1 MECNN
6 CGKKIRDNSKFCPFC
21 GMKIN
26 DEVPKV
32 PLPKENLDSTDIIA
46 DEKNKGF
53 EERVDDIKDEGA
65 YGKNKSD
72 STYVCKNCK
81 KEIQADLNFCP
92 YCGTKINLE
101 VPISQKA
108 EQGNHTI
115 NSEFEK
121 CEKNIQNKENVNDYY
136 LYSDLKYRDYLTKVL
151 SIVKKVGFALL
162 EILFVLF
169 IVSEIN
175 DDENYKL
182 TVYIIRYF
190 ALFGKYWAL
199 YFFIAIANDVMQLKR
214 DDLESDKNGMIY
226 IVLKIIIC
234 LLFLRCFGPF
244 IIVSDQTLLTWFG
257 TIAFG
262 DTSDFV
268 KLFSSSILSAIA
280 AFVLSGVAQCLLKS
294 EKEE

>member
-32 PLPKENLDSTDIIA
+32 PLPKENLDSTDIIT

-121 CEKNIQNKENVNDYY
+121 GEKSIQNKENVNDYY

-175 DDENYKL
+175 DDENYKCE
-182 TVYIIRYF
+182 YPS
-190 ALFGKYWAL
+190 
-199 YFFIAIANDVMQLKR
+199 NDP
-214 DDLESDKNGMIY
+214 IH
-226 IVLKIIIC
+226 
-234 LLFLRCFGPF
+234 
-244 IIVSDQTLLTWFG
+244 
-257 TIAFG
+257 
-262 DTSDFV
+262 
-268 KLFSSSILSAIA
+268 
-280 AFVLSGVAQCLLKS
+280 
-294 EKEE
+294 